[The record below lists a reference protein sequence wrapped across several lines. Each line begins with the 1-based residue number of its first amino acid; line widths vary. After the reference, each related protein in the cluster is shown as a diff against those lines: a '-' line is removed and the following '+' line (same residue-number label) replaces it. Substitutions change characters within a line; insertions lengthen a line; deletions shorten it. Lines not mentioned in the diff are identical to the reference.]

1 MRVCHFTT
9 LGKQC
14 NCGEANEGPTS
25 WIAGGQRAGL
35 DEFPWVVS
43 LHDVQRNSPGGFICT
58 GALIDTTHV
67 LTAAHCVQRDVHRYK
82 DGSITL
88 HVILAG
94 NNKINPHPQHVKV
107 DVTKINLHPSYDYT
121 LWNHTFGNSTYHE
134 DWNGYDIAI
143 LTLAAPVQYSR
154 RIKPV
159 CLSPN
164 PRQDYG
170 NRDAVLAGYGL
181 SGMPTVDGRRIDYDE
196 LMKKMETI
204 IPDVECLGEGGEVE
218 LRRRVRVRY
227 GYPHNVHLLCSHE
240 PGNGS
245 AVRMG
250 DSGSALNLMENGRF
264 VSVFTWLACRAQVL
278 KASTENDILTR
289 TPHFTRH
296 RDSR

>member
-43 LHDVQRNSPGGFICT
+43 MHDSVTGGFKCT
-58 GALIDTTHV
+58 GALLDTTHV
-67 LTAAHCVQRDVHRYK
+67 LTAAHCVNLYVNRYN
-82 DGSITL
+82 DGFIAL

-94 NNKINPHPQHVKV
+94 NNKNNPHPQHVKV
-107 DVTKINLHPSYDYT
+107 GVSKLHLHPSYDYT
-121 LWNHTFGNSTYHE
+121 MWNYTHGNSTYHE
-134 DWNGYDIAI
+134 KDGPVQFNGYDIAI
-143 LTLAAPVQYSR
+143 LTLGAPVQYSR
-154 RIKPV
+154 KIKPV

-181 SGMPTVDGRRIDYDE
+181 SGMPTVDGQRIDYDE

-264 VSVFTWLACRAQVL
+264 VDLQCLMFI
-278 KASTENDILTR
+278 DG
-289 TPHFTRH
+289 
-296 RDSR
+296 